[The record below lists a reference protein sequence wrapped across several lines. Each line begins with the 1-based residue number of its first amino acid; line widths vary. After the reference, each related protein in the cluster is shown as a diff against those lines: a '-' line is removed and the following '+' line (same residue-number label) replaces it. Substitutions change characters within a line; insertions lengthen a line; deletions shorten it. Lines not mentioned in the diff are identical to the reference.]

1 MENKINK
8 GYITEKIINAF
19 YSGAIPIYWGCNS
32 VVQFFNKKAFINV
45 NDFKTFE
52 DCVNYVIHLDDAT
65 IHAMSLETIYTNDE
79 ITHLIDDEWNKTNDN
94 KTLNF
99 YVNKL
104 TTFLE

>member
-1 MENKINK
+1 MTFLISKSI
-8 GYITEKIINAF
+8 ITLSILNI
-19 YSGAIPIYWGCNS
+19 SLD
-32 VVQFFNKKAFINV
+32 FNKKAFINV